1 MIGSSDDANFI
12 EDLESI
18 EERGVKRISLDQVHN
33 DKYTVKDKN
42 LNLHEGMILEYYSPV
57 SYKQLTLTTN
67 KEV

>member
-18 EERGVKRISLDQVHN
+18 EERGFKRISLDQVHN

-42 LNLHEGMILEYYSPV
+42 LNLHEGMILEYYSQ
-57 SYKQLTLTTN
+57 SCK
-67 KEV
+67 